1 MKRVTRNIYW
11 IGLLALLMATTANAS
26 GQKDQEKVTVRVDG
40 LSCPFCAYGLE
51 KKLQSLNAVQSLNIK
66 INEGIVEIFLKDG
79 FRISEKD
86 IRTAVNEAGF
96 TPRDITIPEALA
108 KIEENVSEIILHIEG
123 IQCSQCASQI
133 HNALSAVDCVREVH
147 VDQKTA
153 QAVVLC
159 TGDKNDQKKLVNLV
173 VKLGFNV
180 LSYYVKSESLHN

>member
-51 KKLQSLNAVQSLNIK
+51 KKLQSLDAVQSLNIK

-96 TPRDITIPEALA
+96 TPRDINIPEALA
-108 KIEENVSEIILHIEG
+108 KTEEKVSEIILQIEG
-123 IQCSQCASQI
+123 ILCSQCASQI

-147 VDQKTA
+147 VDQKA
-153 QAVVLC
+153 ALVVVLC
-159 TGDKNDQKKLVNLV
+159 TGDKNDQKKLVNIV

-180 LSYYVKSESLHN
+180 LSYSVKSKSFHN